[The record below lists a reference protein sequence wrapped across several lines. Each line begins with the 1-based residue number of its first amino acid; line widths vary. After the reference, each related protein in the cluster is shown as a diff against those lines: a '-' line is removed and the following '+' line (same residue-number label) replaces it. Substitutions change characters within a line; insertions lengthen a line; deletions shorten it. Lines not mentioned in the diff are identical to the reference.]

1 MTHTCPTCTATTWH
15 VALTGGIA
23 TYLCTCPPGCSPRTP
38 LASLSSTDTQLQ
50 AELPLPVRTTRPSP
64 PLAGTGPGPTSLV
77 QRLPCPSSL
86 NTHSYSGW
94 QIPNSLRRLRPRAG
108 PYRTWFMHGSPGVH
122 PPPSLPVR
130 GPPSQ
135 PPRARRGQCP
145 HRHFPGLPSGSSQP
159 PRARCQC
166 PHRHMPC
173 LPATPAPPCPWRG
186 IAPHRSLPLAVPQAP
201 GAPHSPRLRR
211 C

>member
-1 MTHTCPTCTATTWH
+1 M
-15 VALTGGIA
+15 
-23 TYLCTCPPGCSPRTP
+23 
-38 LASLSSTDTQLQ
+38 
-50 AELPLPVRTTRPSP
+50 RTTRPSP

-122 PPPSLPVR
+122 PPPSLR
-130 GPPSQ
+130 GPPSQLPRARCQRPHRHFPGLPSGSSQ

-145 HRHFPGLPSGSSQP
+145 HRHFPSLPSGSSQP

-186 IAPHRSLPLAVPQAP
+186 IAPHRSLPLTVPQAP